1 MDGVEEILLC
11 VGVFLVGGGG
21 RCLFVVFSYLTS
33 NFAWYSTKEGHIL
46 FPVIWRSKFHVSTQ
60 IVIEEIRCHHFMGY
74 SFRLAARNL

>member
-1 MDGVEEILLC
+1 MGLKRFYYVL
-11 VGVFLVGGGG
+11 VFFWLGGGG
-21 RCLFVVFSYLTS
+21 DVFSYLTS

-46 FPVIWRSKFHVSTQ
+46 FPVIWRSKVHVSTQ